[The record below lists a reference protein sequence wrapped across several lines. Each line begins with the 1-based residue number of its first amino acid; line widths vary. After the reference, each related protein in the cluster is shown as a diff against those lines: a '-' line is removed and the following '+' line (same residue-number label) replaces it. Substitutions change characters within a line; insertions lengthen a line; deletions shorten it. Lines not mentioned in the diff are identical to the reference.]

1 MMQIAM
7 TKTAETPT
15 LNTPVC
21 DPLRPDNLFP
31 FEVLN
36 FVIGQV
42 IGDDVGGLG
51 TRIVDV
57 ELAAVQHHQPAQLI
71 CTGLCKIITCL
82 SYNFSQSNQFLSI
95 LLYVIFFRMAISS
108 LSSTL
113 FLFFNCKQ
121 TFITNEMLSTYP
133 CIR

>member
-1 MMQIAM
+1 MQIAM

-82 SYNFSQSNQFLSI
+82 SYNFSQLNQFLSI
-95 LLYVIFFRMAISS
+95 LLYVIFF
-108 LSSTL
+108 LDGH
-113 FLFFNCKQ
+113 FFFVFN
-121 TFITNEMLSTYP
+121 FVFF
-133 CIR
+133 

>member
-57 ELAAVQHHQPAQLI
+57 ELAAVQHHQPAKLI

-82 SYNFSQSNQFLSI
+82 SYNFSQLNQFLSI
-95 LLYVIFFRMAISS
+95 LLYVIFFRMAIS
-108 LSSTL
+108 LWSSTL
-113 FLFFNCKQ
+113 FFFFNCKQ

>member
-15 LNTPVC
+15 LNTPVS

-42 IGDDVGGLG
+42 ISDDVGGLG

-71 CTGLCKIITCL
+71 CTGLCKIIACL
-82 SYNFSQSNQFLSI
+82 SYNFSQLNQFLSI
-95 LLYVIFFRMAISS
+95 LLYVIFF
-108 LSSTL
+108 
-113 FLFFNCKQ
+113 
-121 TFITNEMLSTYP
+121 
-133 CIR
+133 